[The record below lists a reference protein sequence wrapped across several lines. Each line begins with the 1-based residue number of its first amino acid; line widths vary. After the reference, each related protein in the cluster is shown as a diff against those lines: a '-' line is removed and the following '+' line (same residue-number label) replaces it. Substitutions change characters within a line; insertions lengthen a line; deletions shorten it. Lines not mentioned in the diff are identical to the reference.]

1 MSSEEWKT
9 LYAEVQSENAG
20 ISITGVAVTY
30 ATNEQNQ
37 TICKLTFSF
46 VDGKTVE
53 KVLTISDTDTPDPNP
68 TPDPDPKPD
77 PTPPILNLILHRIP
91 HLILNPILIPILHPI
106 LILTQHPTDIPTHTT
121 VTLCTANAP
130 KTVAT

>member
-1 MSSEEWKT
+1 MNKQIKAVLVALLLLTFVVAALTACSLTPTGSNAQDLYGTYSTTVKALGKTPMSSEEWKT

-77 PTPPILNLILHRIP
+77 PTPRS
-91 HLILNPILIPILHPI
+91 
-106 LILTQHPTDIPTHTT
+106 
-121 VTLCTANAP
+121 
-130 KTVAT
+130 